1 MTGLL
6 EDVRH
11 ASRRFRKSPGFTAV
25 AVLTLALGIGANSA
39 LFSVVHEVLLRP
51 LPYKDP
57 DSLVMVWQQN
67 PHRGWLE
74 NAVSG
79 ANFRDWQKQNH
90 VFADMAAFES
100 LSFNLTGDA
109 KPEEIA
115 GERVTANLFSLLD
128 VQPLH
133 GRLFLPEEE
142 RTEKAAVLIS
152 YQLWQQHYG
161 GDPSVVGRRI
171 SLNGESYPIVGIL
184 PASFADDYSA
194 SSAPHSLIW
203 ISGIE
208 PFPENREFHEYRA
221 LARLKPAVSLAQA
234 QAEMDTIAG
243 GIERHYPESRGW
255 RVALVGLHDQVVH
268 YTRPALLL
276 LLGAAAL
283 ILLIACAN
291 VANLLLVRA
300 TGRERETAIR
310 SALGASRGRII
321 RQFLVESTLLSFWGA
336 SAGLALAVGGSQVL
350 LRLSPATPTHQ
361 LDGAAIGTHAG
372 VGAAV
377 LLFTV
382 LVAVSTGI
390 LFGLAPAFSASNP
403 NMNESLKES
412 GRGSTVGAKRH
423 RLRDGLVVCEFA
435 LALAL
440 LVGAGV
446 MIKALAHLHGVDIG
460 FNPDHL
466 LSLKIPLEGPAYRA
480 AERQAGFFEQL
491 LSRIE
496 ALPGVEAASISRGVP
511 MYGWAG
517 WNFVTSD
524 NPHPPAGEVPDANY
538 VAIGPHYFH
547 TMQIPLRAGRP
558 FTEFDTPGA
567 RPAAIVSESLARK
580 YWPGQDPIGK
590 RLKISSDADDK
601 SQPWRSV
608 VGVAGN
614 VRSEGQYA
622 PFIPEVYVPYT
633 QYPWILWPRHL
644 LIRTATDP
652 LAIVAAVRRE
662 VAVLDK
668 DVPISEISTMK
679 RIVAGPVQQGQTIM
693 WLLGAFACLA
703 LVLAAVGIYSVISY
717 AVSQRTHEIG
727 VRMALGARR
736 RDVARLVVREG
747 AVLTSAGV
755 TIGMVGALGLTR
767 FLSKLPFQ
775 VRWLLLFDVHP
786 TDPLIFAMVCAL
798 LAMVAL
804 LASYLPAR
812 RAASVD
818 PMAALRCE

>member
-1 MTGLL
+1 MTELL

-336 SAGLALAVGGSQVL
+336 SAGLA
-350 LRLSPATPTHQ
+350 
-361 LDGAAIGTHAG
+361 
-372 VGAAV
+372 
-377 LLFTV
+377 
-382 LVAVSTGI
+382 
-390 LFGLAPAFSASNP
+390 PAFSASNP

-496 ALPGVEAASISRGVP
+496 ALPGVEAASIPS
-511 MYGWAG
+511 
-517 WNFVTSD
+517 
-524 NPHPPAGEVPDANY
+524 
-538 VAIGPHYFH
+538 
-547 TMQIPLRAGRP
+547 
-558 FTEFDTPGA
+558 
-567 RPAAIVSESLARK
+567 
-580 YWPGQDPIGK
+580 
-590 RLKISSDADDK
+590 
-601 SQPWRSV
+601 
-608 VGVAGN
+608 
-614 VRSEGQYA
+614 
-622 PFIPEVYVPYT
+622 
-633 QYPWILWPRHL
+633 
-644 LIRTATDP
+644 
-652 LAIVAAVRRE
+652 
-662 VAVLDK
+662 
-668 DVPISEISTMK
+668 
-679 RIVAGPVQQGQTIM
+679 
-693 WLLGAFACLA
+693 
-703 LVLAAVGIYSVISY
+703 
-717 AVSQRTHEIG
+717 
-727 VRMALGARR
+727 
-736 RDVARLVVREG
+736 
-747 AVLTSAGV
+747 
-755 TIGMVGALGLTR
+755 
-767 FLSKLPFQ
+767 
-775 VRWLLLFDVHP
+775 
-786 TDPLIFAMVCAL
+786 
-798 LAMVAL
+798 
-804 LASYLPAR
+804 
-812 RAASVD
+812 ASV
-818 PMAALRCE
+818 